1 LDVAQEDSTGKMIRT
16 LKQTDYR
23 VTKNLFMEVFDESE
37 EPKFIKA
44 YPKRHLLG
52 SVGYFYK
59 GVLVGAAL
67 VTPQRLEY
75 IFIHPDFQQY
85 GYGSAMLRAV
95 MKQCP
100 TLSLTAVTDPAVR
113 AWYVKHGF
121 QQIGEDTFR
130 KHTHNLRPRKKHCV

>member
-1 LDVAQEDSTGKMIRT
+1 MIRA

-37 EPKFIKA
+37 EPKFIA
-44 YPKRHLLG
+44 AFPKRHPLG
-52 SVGYFYK
+52 TIGCFYK
-59 GVLVGAAL
+59 GVLVGAAI
-67 VTPQRLEY
+67 VTHQRLEY

-85 GYGSAMLRAV
+85 GYGSTMLREV

-100 TLSLTAVTDPAVR
+100 TLSLTSVTDPGIR

-121 QQIGEDTFR
+121 QQIGDDIFR
-130 KHTHNLRPRKKHCV
+130 KHTHNLRKPEYKKQVCSCV